1 MSPHMDAEGGNETA
15 SEFLLRMA
23 VHPHLRT
30 QDKKKMREVAY
41 LFISLGEHI
50 VRLQEENERLVR
62 QINDPRAANE
72 EIPF

>member
-1 MSPHMDAEGGNETA
+1 MSHMDTEGGNERA

-23 VHPHLRT
+23 VSPNLKP

-41 LFISLGEHI
+41 LFIAYADQITWL
-50 VRLQEENERLVR
+50 REENERLVR
-62 QINDPRAANE
+62 QINDPAAANK

>member
-1 MSPHMDAEGGNETA
+1 MPPHMPTEGGNEKA

-23 VHPHLRT
+23 VHPDLRPA
-30 QDKKKMREVAY
+30 DKKKMREVAY
-41 LFISLGEHI
+41 LFISLGEQLTQL
-50 VRLQEENERLVR
+50 REENERLVR

>member
-1 MSPHMDAEGGNETA
+1 MSHMDTEGGNERA

-23 VHPHLRT
+23 VSHNLKP

-41 LFISLGEHI
+41 LFIAYADQINQL
-50 VRLQEENERLVR
+50 REENERLVR
-62 QINDPRAANE
+62 QINDPRAANK